1 MNAINSKSKTT
12 RSRKNQGTTTSTGCV
27 YVVTSR
33 NNTKITIV
41 DQNGRL
47 VTWSSGGKVGFK
59 NTKKSTPEAAERASR
74 DATERAK
81 NRGMSSVKIKFKGY
95 GPGRESALK
104 GLQATGITVTQI
116 EDVTPLK
123 HG

>member
-1 MNAINSKSKTT
+1 M
-12 RSRKNQGTTTSTGCV
+12 
-27 YVVTSR
+27 
-33 NNTKITIV
+33 

-47 VTWSSGGKVGFK
+47 VTWSSGGRVGFK
-59 NTKKSTPEAAERASR
+59 NSKKSTPEAAERAGK

-104 GLQATGITVTQI
+104 GIQTTGVTVTQI
-116 EDVTPLK
+116 EDVTPIK
-123 HG
+123 HGGNRDRKEKRN